1 MFRGLVLAAIVALPS
16 ATAAGPLVLPSP
28 GQNEGTRLSDTL
40 QVPGHGLLAVVL
52 WDAQCP
58 WCDAQMAALAR
69 VGERCPDHLALASLR
84 FDAQPQDRRETL
96 RRIPSSF
103 HAVIAGPRVERP
115 QAFPEVLVFRSS
127 GRLADSWIGWRPETR
142 LRQLCPNDSSKEIP

>member
-1 MFRGLVLAAIVALPS
+1 MFRGLMLAAIATLPAAAAS
-16 ATAAGPLVLPSP
+16 APFVLPATGAS
-28 GQNEGTRLSDTL
+28 ERTRLPDTL
-40 QVPGHGLLAVVL
+40 GVPGRGRLAVVL

-69 VGERCPDHLALASLR
+69 VGESCPDLSLAALR
-84 FDAQPQDRRETL
+84 FDAQPDDRRDVE

-103 HAVIAGPRVERP
+103 HALIAGPRVERP
-115 QAFPEVLVFRSS
+115 AAFPEVLVFEPS

-142 LRQLCPNDSSKEIP
+142 LRQLCP